1 MKKLKIFIKKK
12 IKLLSWITLFIFF
25 GLFTASVGFIAG
37 HINFNYELK
46 SFFPEGN
53 ENLAFYLEH
62 VKRFESDHDVLLV
75 SLTNKK
81 GIFKKDFLKKV
92 KEVND
97 SISNMYEVTDIVG
110 PLQMARIRMADPL
123 PVKLPF
129 LHVDDEDK
137 YEKDSLRLM
146 RTNHFVKNFISFGAG
161 SLCFI
166 CKIRPELKIDSSK
179 AFCERLMKYLDTQ
192 GFTKARVSGRVRG
205 QTHIIGKMQK
215 EFILLATITAVAL
228 LFFLYITFR
237 NFWGVLL
244 PFTVVTIGITFT
256 LVAILAISGS
266 LNLISV
272 ILPTVLF
279 VVGVSDSV
287 HVLNSFYT
295 ELNHGHD
302 KITAIILTVKEIG
315 RATFLTAITSAIGF
329 FTLITVNVKPIADF
343 GVYSAIGIMVIYFVS
358 FTFLIA
364 CLVLLKP
371 FYLPPQKE
379 IIKHEPFR
387 KLFYFVLKRRKI
399 IAFTFIAMLIPL
411 IMGTFKIKVNNF
423 FTEDLMES
431 DPYKKDF
438 MFFDKHFGGV
448 RPYEISINVKKGV
461 PNVFDKRV
469 VHELDKFETYLNDS
483 LKVKGIFSSNTLLK
497 VAHQANNKGNEDA
510 FVLPVTNSAFAQD
523 TSILRKMLPY
533 FGNAVASRD
542 LQYARITGRI
552 NDIGAIEVRKLHAR
566 LERFYKTQID
576 TNVFSYQKTGL
587 SEIIDGNIRYLTAN
601 MMDGLI
607 YELLAIGFLMG
618 LLFRSAKIMFLSL
631 VPNIFPLV
639 FIGGIMGIFGIN
651 LNVSSSIIFSI
662 AFGITVDDTIH
673 MLARYRLEQ
682 AKGLDNKT
690 ALINAYMHSGKA
702 VAMTSV
708 ILFSGFS
715 ILMLSSFTG
724 IFNTGMLI
732 SLTLVVAVFSDLFM
746 LPLLF
751 GYNKKVKKNPDEDL
765 KHMS

>member
-1 MKKLKIFIKKK
+1 MKKLKVFIRKN
-12 IKLLSWITLFIFF
+12 IKQLSWIVLFVYF
-25 GLFTASVGFIAG
+25 GLFIASVGYISG
-37 HINFNYELK
+37 RINFNYELK

-62 VKRFESDHDVLLV
+62 VKRFESDHDVILV

-81 GIFKKDFLKKV
+81 GIFQKDFLQKV

-97 SISNMYEVTDIVG
+97 SVINMYEVTDIVG
-110 PLQMARIRMADPL
+110 PLQMARIRLADPL
-123 PVKLPF
+123 PIKQGF
-129 LHVDDEDK
+129 LHVDDEEK
-137 YEKDSLRLM
+137 YEKDSLRLVN
-146 RTNHFVKNFISFGAG
+146 TNHFVKNFISFK
-161 SLCFI
+161 SNSICFI

-179 AFCERLMKYLDTQ
+179 VFCERLMKYLDTK
-192 GFTKARVSGRVRG
+192 GFTKARVSGRVRA

-215 EFILLATITAVAL
+215 EFILLAGITAVAL

-237 NFWGVLL
+237 NFWGIVL
-244 PFTVVTIGITFT
+244 PFLVVTIGMSFT
-256 LVAILAISGS
+256 LVAILMISGS

-287 HVLNSFYT
+287 HVLNSYYT

-302 KITAIILTVKEIG
+302 KIAAIFLTVKEIG

-343 GVYSAIGIMVIYFVS
+343 GVYSAVGIMVIYFVS

-364 CLVLLKP
+364 ALVLLKP

-387 KLFYFVLKRRKI
+387 KLFFFVLKRRRV
-399 IAFTFIAMLIPL
+399 IAVVFVALLVPL
-411 IMGTFKIKVNNF
+411 VMGTFKINVNNF
-423 FTEDLMES
+423 FTEDLRES

-438 MFFDKHFGGV
+438 MFFDEHFGGV
-448 RPYEISINVKKGV
+448 RPYEISIKVKKGI
-461 PNVFDKRV
+461 PTVFDKRV
-469 VHELDKFETYLNDS
+469 VKELDKFETFLKDS
-483 LKVKGIFSSNTLLK
+483 LHVGGLFSINTLIK
-497 VAHQANNKGNEDA
+497 VSHQANNKGLDEA
-510 FVLPVTNSAFAQD
+510 FVLPETDTAYAQD
-523 TSILRKMLPY
+523 TAILRKMMPY
-533 FGNAVASRD
+533 FENAVSSKD

-552 NDIGAIEVRKLHAR
+552 RDIGAIEVRKLHAR
-566 LERFYKTQID
+566 LDRFYKTKID
-576 TNVFSYQKTGL
+576 TTIFEYKKTGL

-618 LLFRSAKIMFLSL
+618 LLFRSVKIMFLSL
-631 VPNIFPLV
+631 IPNIFPLV

-673 MLARYRLEQ
+673 LLARYRLEQ
-682 AKGLDNKT
+682 ARGLDNRT
-690 ALINAYMHSGKA
+690 ALMNAYMYSGKA

-715 ILMLSSFTG
+715 ILMMSSFTG

-732 SLTLVVAVFSDLFM
+732 SITLVVAVVSDLFM

-751 GYNKKVKKNPDEDL
+751 GYNKKKKDNPDEGL
-765 KHMS
+765 KHMH